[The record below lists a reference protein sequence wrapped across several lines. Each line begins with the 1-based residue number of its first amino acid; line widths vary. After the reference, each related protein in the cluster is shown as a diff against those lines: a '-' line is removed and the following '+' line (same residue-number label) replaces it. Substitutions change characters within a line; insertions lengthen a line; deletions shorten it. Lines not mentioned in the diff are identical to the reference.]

1 MRDKQP
7 DFGQRHPRLHA
18 ARHHPLFRWID
29 ARFVHRPRIY
39 IGQAILAGLAL
50 MCVLI
55 AEDALT
61 NGAIVAAIASSVAIV
76 FFIPHSVASNPVR
89 LVGGHLVAI
98 FAGACTVGILML
110 VPEAVAANKY
120 MIHSIQGLSLALVIL
135 FMTITNTEHAPAAGT
150 ALGLATSMPIDSVLF
165 IISASLLVA
174 LLRIV
179 LSKHLHN
186 LI

>member
-1 MRDKQP
+1 
-7 DFGQRHPRLHA
+7 
-18 ARHHPLFRWID
+18 
-29 ARFVHRPRIY
+29 
-39 IGQAILAGLAL
+39 
-50 MCVLI
+50 
-55 AEDALT
+55 
-61 NGAIVAAIASSVAIV
+61 
-76 FFIPHSVASNPVR
+76 
-89 LVGGHLVAI
+89 
-98 FAGACTVGILML
+98 ML

-179 LSKHLHN
+179 LSKQLHN